1 MTSLLPSELLRNI
14 FLHELSEEA
23 GYDWWAEANGRHFS
37 LVCRDWAG
45 PGQELAFYRPTL
57 RGYYPKDPIALFA
70 KHLERFPHIAKLV
83 RDLRL
88 NFSTNKPANADA
100 VRSILQRCNRITQ
113 IRWLSNL
120 DLLTA
125 DPHVLPLAKLTD
137 VRLGGSKQRCDIS
150 ALLVKHVF
158 YQHVLL
164 RVCPEA
170 LTTLSLT
177 LHESNFDTLS
187 RWVERCTNLHNLE
200 FCLVEADPTDFDVE
214 LTSMVSQLLH
224 LRTLKLIRE
233 AERWATWDGDNYRRI
248 WGLDELAAELSDFFN
263 TLPPTLVELTAEV
276 WAPAG
281 ECYDLVK
288 TFLRTHLHDSLL
300 EAVTFDAEVKKL
312 EATRSQQVEEDS
324 TEATWCLSYKHWEGC
339 SCGDWDY
346 GSWTLDGPD
355 AAEYEVSDPSV
366 ELDW

>member
-1 MTSLLPSELLRNI
+1 MTSLRKRSADEVTTLLRPHLDRSFSLFSPPVSLLRNRLLTLPRSASLLPSELLRNI

-150 ALLVKHVF
+150 ALLGTLPHCAS
-158 YQHVLL
+158 L
-164 RVCPEA
+164 RS
-170 LTTLSLT
+170 LSLSLALPGDSPLSFNAAVSESLPLKT
-177 LHESNFDTLS
+177 LRLQTDNGSDSAASSEACLLPTRPPS
-187 RWVERCTNLHNLE
+187 RLPRS
-200 FCLVEADPTDFDVE
+200 ADNPVTHAARE
-214 LTSMVSQLLH
+214 QL
-224 LRTLKLIRE
+224 
-233 AERWATWDGDNYRRI
+233 
-248 WGLDELAAELSDFFN
+248 
-263 TLPPTLVELTAEV
+263 
-276 WAPAG
+276 
-281 ECYDLVK
+281 
-288 TFLRTHLHDSLL
+288 
-300 EAVTFDAEVKKL
+300 
-312 EATRSQQVEEDS
+312 
-324 TEATWCLSYKHWEGC
+324 
-339 SCGDWDY
+339 
-346 GSWTLDGPD
+346 
-355 AAEYEVSDPSV
+355 
-366 ELDW
+366 